1 MKAIFTAVLVLMLGA
16 FATYAQTNGF
26 TVLTTEAARR
36 ADIERQPVLLPEA
49 QLQAADGT
57 VSTMQSRLASD
68 GRVAIINFMFTRCT
82 SVCVAMGDEFQQLQD
97 AIDQRGL
104 RDKVRLVSISFDPR
118 DTPRWLG
125 RYQDRMKADSTI
137 WQALLAADGPQ
148 RRQLL
153 DAFGIIVVPAPMGQF
168 EHNTAYHVVTPDAR
182 LTRIVDINNPDVV
195 LHYAVSQAER
205 ERAGKPS

>member
-16 FATYAQTNGF
+16 FAAYAQTNGF